1 MDGKGLK
8 DRIVVERR
16 EKGEELGRDIDKG
29 NLGGEE
35 RGRNQR
41 ERKWADRLRGELT
54 EEGQESQRGASGK
67 RATRRRETP
76 LHPSYTHPASSL
88 PLSSQ
93 ALCSS
98 PPFLEH
104 HPQGER
110 PEVRLQVCVLS

>member
-8 DRIVVERR
+8 ERIVVERR
-16 EKGEELGRDIDKG
+16 EKGEELGRGIDKG

-76 LHPSYTHPASSL
+76 LHPDIHTPCLQPAPFLSGPLFLSSL
-88 PLSSQ
+88 SRTSS
-93 ALCSS
+93 A
-98 PPFLEH
+98 
-104 HPQGER
+104 R
-110 PEVRLQVCVLS
+110 